1 MPITFLSHPIHL
13 PDFSMFDREYLGKQE
28 SQNEDQKVFH
38 KDTLEVSQ
46 LSKNRENLM
55 DKIKHTV
62 VHSVTSFSD
71 MRAGILKEIREE
83 KGQYGYSDVVNA
95 CGLSYARL
103 YSEIEQRYENEQYY
117 KVDGTPLTKEDEIE
131 WLDIQ
136 FEQEVAWQKSCARI
150 TAQGQVIQGNIPE
163 MPTEEME
170 ELEDSFYQA
179 KDAYMKLYR
188 ENRRAERPLVL
199 QSYMFGNSQM
209 YQILNREGG
218 IMQVNSS
225 NGSLQQRFFSGTGSI
240 GGIHLPDF
248 NDKYIFSKKKSGVSD
263 KEYRKQIRE
272 QAYEDFEKGQ
282 FQNKSEGF
290 NRLMKSY
297 TSEVSPD
304 RKGIITSGLKAI
316 SRNRQNVLKPIDFV
330 ATLLEGKVKYQ
341 KLPSGNSDYI
351 EFYDKNGEMV
361 TTYSNNGWTMYT
373 TNAEAA
379 RQTEMCMIYNEAW
392 GNAKRGIPMAGEEMV
407 NVVDMQS
414 SFDAK
419 A

>member
-1 MPITFLSHPIHL
+1 MSITFLSNPIHL
-13 PDFSMFDREYLGKQE
+13 PDFFKFDREYLGKQE

-46 LSKNRENLM
+46 LSKNREILM

-62 VHSVTSFSD
+62 VQSAASLSD

-170 ELEDSFYQA
+170 KLEDSFYQA

-199 QSYMFGNSQM
+199 QSYIFGNSQM
-209 YQILNREGG
+209 YQILDRLGN
-218 IMQVNSS
+218 
-225 NGSLQQRFFSGTGSI
+225 LQER
-240 GGIHLPDF
+240 
-248 NDKYIFSKKKSGVSD
+248 
-263 KEYRKQIRE
+263 
-272 QAYEDFEKGQ
+272 
-282 FQNKSEGF
+282 
-290 NRLMKSY
+290 
-297 TSEVSPD
+297 
-304 RKGIITSGLKAI
+304 
-316 SRNRQNVLKPIDFV
+316 
-330 ATLLEGKVKYQ
+330 
-341 KLPSGNSDYI
+341 
-351 EFYDKNGEMV
+351 
-361 TTYSNNGWTMYT
+361 
-373 TNAEAA
+373 
-379 RQTEMCMIYNEAW
+379 
-392 GNAKRGIPMAGEEMV
+392 
-407 NVVDMQS
+407 VV
-414 SFDAK
+414 
-419 A
+419 

>member
-1 MPITFLSHPIHL
+1 MSISISNYPVHL
-13 PDFSMFDREYLGKQE
+13 QDGFKPNRECLK
-28 SQNEDQKVFH
+28 SQGSQSEYQKVFH
-38 KDTLEVSQ
+38 RDSLEVSQ

-83 KGQYGYSDVVNA
+83 KGQYDYTDVVNA

-209 YQILNREGG
+209 YQILNRLG
-218 IMQVNSS
+218 N
-225 NGSLQQRFFSGTGSI
+225 LQER
-240 GGIHLPDF
+240 
-248 NDKYIFSKKKSGVSD
+248 
-263 KEYRKQIRE
+263 
-272 QAYEDFEKGQ
+272 
-282 FQNKSEGF
+282 
-290 NRLMKSY
+290 
-297 TSEVSPD
+297 
-304 RKGIITSGLKAI
+304 
-316 SRNRQNVLKPIDFV
+316 
-330 ATLLEGKVKYQ
+330 
-341 KLPSGNSDYI
+341 
-351 EFYDKNGEMV
+351 
-361 TTYSNNGWTMYT
+361 
-373 TNAEAA
+373 
-379 RQTEMCMIYNEAW
+379 
-392 GNAKRGIPMAGEEMV
+392 
-407 NVVDMQS
+407 VV
-414 SFDAK
+414 
-419 A
+419 

>member
-1 MPITFLSHPIHL
+1 MSITFLSNPIHL
-13 PDFSMFDREYLGKQE
+13 PDFFKFDREYLGKQE

-83 KGQYGYSDVVNA
+83 KGQYDYTDVVNA

-103 YSEIEQRYENEQYY
+103 YSEIEQRYKNEQYY

-131 WLDIQ
+131 WLDMQ

-150 TAQGQVIQGNIPE
+150 TAHGQVIQGNIPE

-188 ENRRAERPLVL
+188 ENRWAERPLVL

-209 YQILNREGG
+209 YQILNRLG
-218 IMQVNSS
+218 N
-225 NGSLQQRFFSGTGSI
+225 LQER
-240 GGIHLPDF
+240 
-248 NDKYIFSKKKSGVSD
+248 
-263 KEYRKQIRE
+263 
-272 QAYEDFEKGQ
+272 
-282 FQNKSEGF
+282 
-290 NRLMKSY
+290 
-297 TSEVSPD
+297 
-304 RKGIITSGLKAI
+304 
-316 SRNRQNVLKPIDFV
+316 
-330 ATLLEGKVKYQ
+330 
-341 KLPSGNSDYI
+341 
-351 EFYDKNGEMV
+351 
-361 TTYSNNGWTMYT
+361 
-373 TNAEAA
+373 
-379 RQTEMCMIYNEAW
+379 
-392 GNAKRGIPMAGEEMV
+392 
-407 NVVDMQS
+407 VV
-414 SFDAK
+414 
-419 A
+419 

>member
-1 MPITFLSHPIHL
+1 MSITFLSNPIHL
-13 PDFSMFDREYLGKQE
+13 PDFFKFDREYLGKQE

-46 LSKNRENLM
+46 LSKNREILM

-62 VHSVTSFSD
+62 VQSAASLSD

-83 KGQYGYSDVVNA
+83 KGQYGYLDVVNA
-95 CGLSYARL
+95 CGLRYARL

-170 ELEDSFYQA
+170 ELEDSFYQV

-209 YQILNREGG
+209 YQILNRLG
-218 IMQVNSS
+218 N
-225 NGSLQQRFFSGTGSI
+225 LQER
-240 GGIHLPDF
+240 
-248 NDKYIFSKKKSGVSD
+248 
-263 KEYRKQIRE
+263 
-272 QAYEDFEKGQ
+272 
-282 FQNKSEGF
+282 
-290 NRLMKSY
+290 
-297 TSEVSPD
+297 
-304 RKGIITSGLKAI
+304 
-316 SRNRQNVLKPIDFV
+316 
-330 ATLLEGKVKYQ
+330 
-341 KLPSGNSDYI
+341 
-351 EFYDKNGEMV
+351 
-361 TTYSNNGWTMYT
+361 
-373 TNAEAA
+373 
-379 RQTEMCMIYNEAW
+379 
-392 GNAKRGIPMAGEEMV
+392 
-407 NVVDMQS
+407 VV
-414 SFDAK
+414 
-419 A
+419 

>member
-1 MPITFLSHPIHL
+1 MSITFLSHPIHL

-71 MRAGILKEIREE
+71 MIAGILKEIREE

-170 ELEDSFYQA
+170 ELEDSFYQV

-209 YQILNREGG
+209 YQILNRLG
-218 IMQVNSS
+218 N
-225 NGSLQQRFFSGTGSI
+225 LQER
-240 GGIHLPDF
+240 
-248 NDKYIFSKKKSGVSD
+248 
-263 KEYRKQIRE
+263 
-272 QAYEDFEKGQ
+272 
-282 FQNKSEGF
+282 
-290 NRLMKSY
+290 
-297 TSEVSPD
+297 
-304 RKGIITSGLKAI
+304 
-316 SRNRQNVLKPIDFV
+316 
-330 ATLLEGKVKYQ
+330 
-341 KLPSGNSDYI
+341 
-351 EFYDKNGEMV
+351 
-361 TTYSNNGWTMYT
+361 
-373 TNAEAA
+373 
-379 RQTEMCMIYNEAW
+379 
-392 GNAKRGIPMAGEEMV
+392 
-407 NVVDMQS
+407 VV
-414 SFDAK
+414 
-419 A
+419 

>member
-1 MPITFLSHPIHL
+1 MSITFLSNPIHL
-13 PDFSMFDREYLGKQE
+13 PDFFKFDREYLGKQE

-46 LSKNRENLM
+46 LSKNREILM

-62 VHSVTSFSD
+62 VQSAASLSD

-199 QSYMFGNSQM
+199 QSYIFGNSQM
-209 YQILNREGG
+209 YQILDRLGN
-218 IMQVNSS
+218 
-225 NGSLQQRFFSGTGSI
+225 LQER
-240 GGIHLPDF
+240 
-248 NDKYIFSKKKSGVSD
+248 
-263 KEYRKQIRE
+263 
-272 QAYEDFEKGQ
+272 
-282 FQNKSEGF
+282 
-290 NRLMKSY
+290 
-297 TSEVSPD
+297 
-304 RKGIITSGLKAI
+304 
-316 SRNRQNVLKPIDFV
+316 
-330 ATLLEGKVKYQ
+330 
-341 KLPSGNSDYI
+341 
-351 EFYDKNGEMV
+351 
-361 TTYSNNGWTMYT
+361 
-373 TNAEAA
+373 
-379 RQTEMCMIYNEAW
+379 
-392 GNAKRGIPMAGEEMV
+392 
-407 NVVDMQS
+407 VV
-414 SFDAK
+414 
-419 A
+419 

>member
-1 MPITFLSHPIHL
+1 MSISISNYPVHL
-13 PDFSMFDREYLGKQE
+13 QDGFKPNRECLK
-28 SQNEDQKVFH
+28 SQGSQSEYQKVFH
-38 KDTLEVSQ
+38 RDSLEVSQ

-170 ELEDSFYQA
+170 ELEDSFYQV
-179 KDAYMKLYR
+179 KDVYMKLYR

-209 YQILNREGG
+209 YQILNRLG
-218 IMQVNSS
+218 N
-225 NGSLQQRFFSGTGSI
+225 LQER
-240 GGIHLPDF
+240 
-248 NDKYIFSKKKSGVSD
+248 
-263 KEYRKQIRE
+263 
-272 QAYEDFEKGQ
+272 
-282 FQNKSEGF
+282 
-290 NRLMKSY
+290 
-297 TSEVSPD
+297 
-304 RKGIITSGLKAI
+304 
-316 SRNRQNVLKPIDFV
+316 
-330 ATLLEGKVKYQ
+330 
-341 KLPSGNSDYI
+341 
-351 EFYDKNGEMV
+351 
-361 TTYSNNGWTMYT
+361 
-373 TNAEAA
+373 
-379 RQTEMCMIYNEAW
+379 
-392 GNAKRGIPMAGEEMV
+392 
-407 NVVDMQS
+407 VV
-414 SFDAK
+414 
-419 A
+419 

>member
-1 MPITFLSHPIHL
+1 MSITFLSNPIHL
-13 PDFSMFDREYLGKQE
+13 PDFFKFDRKYLGKQE

-46 LSKNRENLM
+46 LSKNREILM

-62 VHSVTSFSD
+62 VQSAASLSD

-103 YSEIEQRYENEQYY
+103 YFEIEQRYENEQYY

-131 WLDIQ
+131 WLDMQ

-170 ELEDSFYQA
+170 KLEDSFYQA

-209 YQILNREGG
+209 YQILNRLG
-218 IMQVNSS
+218 N
-225 NGSLQQRFFSGTGSI
+225 LQER
-240 GGIHLPDF
+240 
-248 NDKYIFSKKKSGVSD
+248 
-263 KEYRKQIRE
+263 
-272 QAYEDFEKGQ
+272 
-282 FQNKSEGF
+282 
-290 NRLMKSY
+290 
-297 TSEVSPD
+297 
-304 RKGIITSGLKAI
+304 
-316 SRNRQNVLKPIDFV
+316 
-330 ATLLEGKVKYQ
+330 
-341 KLPSGNSDYI
+341 
-351 EFYDKNGEMV
+351 
-361 TTYSNNGWTMYT
+361 
-373 TNAEAA
+373 
-379 RQTEMCMIYNEAW
+379 
-392 GNAKRGIPMAGEEMV
+392 
-407 NVVDMQS
+407 VV
-414 SFDAK
+414 
-419 A
+419 

>member
-1 MPITFLSHPIHL
+1 MSISISNYPVHL
-13 PDFSMFDREYLGKQE
+13 QDGFKPNRECLK
-28 SQNEDQKVFH
+28 SQGSQSEYQKVFH

-170 ELEDSFYQA
+170 ELEDSFYQV

-209 YQILNREGG
+209 YQILNRLG
-218 IMQVNSS
+218 N
-225 NGSLQQRFFSGTGSI
+225 LQER
-240 GGIHLPDF
+240 
-248 NDKYIFSKKKSGVSD
+248 
-263 KEYRKQIRE
+263 
-272 QAYEDFEKGQ
+272 
-282 FQNKSEGF
+282 
-290 NRLMKSY
+290 
-297 TSEVSPD
+297 
-304 RKGIITSGLKAI
+304 
-316 SRNRQNVLKPIDFV
+316 
-330 ATLLEGKVKYQ
+330 
-341 KLPSGNSDYI
+341 
-351 EFYDKNGEMV
+351 
-361 TTYSNNGWTMYT
+361 
-373 TNAEAA
+373 
-379 RQTEMCMIYNEAW
+379 
-392 GNAKRGIPMAGEEMV
+392 
-407 NVVDMQS
+407 VV
-414 SFDAK
+414 
-419 A
+419 

>member
-1 MPITFLSHPIHL
+1 MSISISNYPVHL
-13 PDFSMFDREYLGKQE
+13 QDGFKPNRECLK
-28 SQNEDQKVFH
+28 SQGSQSEYQKVFH
-38 KDTLEVSQ
+38 RDSLEVSQ

-170 ELEDSFYQA
+170 ELEDSFYQV

-209 YQILNREGG
+209 YQILNRLG
-218 IMQVNSS
+218 N
-225 NGSLQQRFFSGTGSI
+225 LQER
-240 GGIHLPDF
+240 
-248 NDKYIFSKKKSGVSD
+248 
-263 KEYRKQIRE
+263 
-272 QAYEDFEKGQ
+272 
-282 FQNKSEGF
+282 
-290 NRLMKSY
+290 
-297 TSEVSPD
+297 
-304 RKGIITSGLKAI
+304 
-316 SRNRQNVLKPIDFV
+316 
-330 ATLLEGKVKYQ
+330 
-341 KLPSGNSDYI
+341 
-351 EFYDKNGEMV
+351 
-361 TTYSNNGWTMYT
+361 
-373 TNAEAA
+373 
-379 RQTEMCMIYNEAW
+379 
-392 GNAKRGIPMAGEEMV
+392 
-407 NVVDMQS
+407 VV
-414 SFDAK
+414 
-419 A
+419 

>member
-1 MPITFLSHPIHL
+1 MSITFLSHPIHL

-95 CGLSYARL
+95 CGLSNARL

-131 WLDIQ
+131 WLDMQ

-188 ENRRAERPLVL
+188 ENRWAERPLVL

-209 YQILNREGG
+209 YQILNRLG
-218 IMQVNSS
+218 N
-225 NGSLQQRFFSGTGSI
+225 LQER
-240 GGIHLPDF
+240 
-248 NDKYIFSKKKSGVSD
+248 
-263 KEYRKQIRE
+263 
-272 QAYEDFEKGQ
+272 
-282 FQNKSEGF
+282 
-290 NRLMKSY
+290 
-297 TSEVSPD
+297 
-304 RKGIITSGLKAI
+304 
-316 SRNRQNVLKPIDFV
+316 
-330 ATLLEGKVKYQ
+330 
-341 KLPSGNSDYI
+341 
-351 EFYDKNGEMV
+351 
-361 TTYSNNGWTMYT
+361 
-373 TNAEAA
+373 
-379 RQTEMCMIYNEAW
+379 
-392 GNAKRGIPMAGEEMV
+392 
-407 NVVDMQS
+407 VV
-414 SFDAK
+414 
-419 A
+419 

>member
-1 MPITFLSHPIHL
+1 MSITFLSNPIHL
-13 PDFSMFDREYLGKQE
+13 PDFFKFDREYLGKQE

-46 LSKNRENLM
+46 LSKNGEILM

-62 VHSVTSFSD
+62 VQSAASLSD

-131 WLDIQ
+131 WLDMQ

-199 QSYMFGNSQM
+199 QSYIFGNSQM
-209 YQILNREGG
+209 YQILDRLGN
-218 IMQVNSS
+218 
-225 NGSLQQRFFSGTGSI
+225 LQER
-240 GGIHLPDF
+240 
-248 NDKYIFSKKKSGVSD
+248 
-263 KEYRKQIRE
+263 
-272 QAYEDFEKGQ
+272 
-282 FQNKSEGF
+282 
-290 NRLMKSY
+290 
-297 TSEVSPD
+297 
-304 RKGIITSGLKAI
+304 
-316 SRNRQNVLKPIDFV
+316 
-330 ATLLEGKVKYQ
+330 
-341 KLPSGNSDYI
+341 
-351 EFYDKNGEMV
+351 
-361 TTYSNNGWTMYT
+361 
-373 TNAEAA
+373 
-379 RQTEMCMIYNEAW
+379 
-392 GNAKRGIPMAGEEMV
+392 
-407 NVVDMQS
+407 VV
-414 SFDAK
+414 
-419 A
+419 

>member
-1 MPITFLSHPIHL
+1 MSITFLSHPIHL
-13 PDFSMFDREYLGKQE
+13 PDFFKFDREYLGKQE

-46 LSKNRENLM
+46 LSKNREILM

-62 VHSVTSFSD
+62 VQSAASLSD

-131 WLDIQ
+131 WLDMQ

-170 ELEDSFYQA
+170 ELEDSFYQV

-209 YQILNREGG
+209 YQILNRLG
-218 IMQVNSS
+218 N
-225 NGSLQQRFFSGTGSI
+225 LQER
-240 GGIHLPDF
+240 
-248 NDKYIFSKKKSGVSD
+248 
-263 KEYRKQIRE
+263 
-272 QAYEDFEKGQ
+272 
-282 FQNKSEGF
+282 
-290 NRLMKSY
+290 
-297 TSEVSPD
+297 
-304 RKGIITSGLKAI
+304 
-316 SRNRQNVLKPIDFV
+316 
-330 ATLLEGKVKYQ
+330 
-341 KLPSGNSDYI
+341 
-351 EFYDKNGEMV
+351 
-361 TTYSNNGWTMYT
+361 
-373 TNAEAA
+373 
-379 RQTEMCMIYNEAW
+379 
-392 GNAKRGIPMAGEEMV
+392 
-407 NVVDMQS
+407 VV
-414 SFDAK
+414 
-419 A
+419 

>member
-1 MPITFLSHPIHL
+1 MSITFLSHPIHL
-13 PDFSMFDREYLGKQE
+13 PDFFKFDREYLGKQE

-46 LSKNRENLM
+46 LSKNREILM

-62 VHSVTSFSD
+62 VQSAASLSD

-150 TAQGQVIQGNIPE
+150 IAQGQVIQGNIPE

-199 QSYMFGNSQM
+199 QSYIFGNSQM
-209 YQILNREGG
+209 YQILDRLGN
-218 IMQVNSS
+218 
-225 NGSLQQRFFSGTGSI
+225 LQER
-240 GGIHLPDF
+240 
-248 NDKYIFSKKKSGVSD
+248 
-263 KEYRKQIRE
+263 
-272 QAYEDFEKGQ
+272 
-282 FQNKSEGF
+282 
-290 NRLMKSY
+290 
-297 TSEVSPD
+297 
-304 RKGIITSGLKAI
+304 
-316 SRNRQNVLKPIDFV
+316 
-330 ATLLEGKVKYQ
+330 
-341 KLPSGNSDYI
+341 
-351 EFYDKNGEMV
+351 
-361 TTYSNNGWTMYT
+361 
-373 TNAEAA
+373 
-379 RQTEMCMIYNEAW
+379 
-392 GNAKRGIPMAGEEMV
+392 
-407 NVVDMQS
+407 VV
-414 SFDAK
+414 
-419 A
+419 

>member
-1 MPITFLSHPIHL
+1 MSITFLSNPIHL
-13 PDFSMFDREYLGKQE
+13 PDFFKFDREYLGKQE

-46 LSKNRENLM
+46 LSKNREILM

-62 VHSVTSFSD
+62 VQSAASLSD

-117 KVDGTPLTKEDEIE
+117 KVDGTPLTKEDEIK

-150 TAQGQVIQGNIPE
+150 IAQGQVIQGNIPE

-199 QSYMFGNSQM
+199 QSYIFGNSQM
-209 YQILNREGG
+209 YQILDRLGN
-218 IMQVNSS
+218 
-225 NGSLQQRFFSGTGSI
+225 LQER
-240 GGIHLPDF
+240 
-248 NDKYIFSKKKSGVSD
+248 
-263 KEYRKQIRE
+263 
-272 QAYEDFEKGQ
+272 
-282 FQNKSEGF
+282 
-290 NRLMKSY
+290 
-297 TSEVSPD
+297 
-304 RKGIITSGLKAI
+304 
-316 SRNRQNVLKPIDFV
+316 
-330 ATLLEGKVKYQ
+330 
-341 KLPSGNSDYI
+341 
-351 EFYDKNGEMV
+351 
-361 TTYSNNGWTMYT
+361 
-373 TNAEAA
+373 
-379 RQTEMCMIYNEAW
+379 
-392 GNAKRGIPMAGEEMV
+392 
-407 NVVDMQS
+407 VV
-414 SFDAK
+414 
-419 A
+419 

>member
-1 MPITFLSHPIHL
+1 MSITFLSHPIHL

-95 CGLSYARL
+95 CGLSYARQ

-170 ELEDSFYQA
+170 ELEDSFYQV

-209 YQILNREGG
+209 YQILNRLG
-218 IMQVNSS
+218 N
-225 NGSLQQRFFSGTGSI
+225 LQER
-240 GGIHLPDF
+240 
-248 NDKYIFSKKKSGVSD
+248 
-263 KEYRKQIRE
+263 
-272 QAYEDFEKGQ
+272 
-282 FQNKSEGF
+282 
-290 NRLMKSY
+290 
-297 TSEVSPD
+297 
-304 RKGIITSGLKAI
+304 
-316 SRNRQNVLKPIDFV
+316 
-330 ATLLEGKVKYQ
+330 
-341 KLPSGNSDYI
+341 
-351 EFYDKNGEMV
+351 
-361 TTYSNNGWTMYT
+361 
-373 TNAEAA
+373 
-379 RQTEMCMIYNEAW
+379 
-392 GNAKRGIPMAGEEMV
+392 
-407 NVVDMQS
+407 VV
-414 SFDAK
+414 
-419 A
+419 

>member
-1 MPITFLSHPIHL
+1 MSITFLSHPIHL

-136 FEQEVAWQKSCARI
+136 FEQEVAWQKSFARI
-150 TAQGQVIQGNIPE
+150 TAQGQVIQWNIPE

-170 ELEDSFYQA
+170 ELEDSFYQV
-179 KDAYMKLYR
+179 KDVYMKLYR

-199 QSYMFGNSQM
+199 QSYMFGNS
-209 YQILNREGG
+209 
-218 IMQVNSS
+218 
-225 NGSLQQRFFSGTGSI
+225 
-240 GGIHLPDF
+240 
-248 NDKYIFSKKKSGVSD
+248 
-263 KEYRKQIRE
+263 
-272 QAYEDFEKGQ
+272 
-282 FQNKSEGF
+282 
-290 NRLMKSY
+290 
-297 TSEVSPD
+297 
-304 RKGIITSGLKAI
+304 
-316 SRNRQNVLKPIDFV
+316 
-330 ATLLEGKVKYQ
+330 
-341 KLPSGNSDYI
+341 
-351 EFYDKNGEMV
+351 
-361 TTYSNNGWTMYT
+361 
-373 TNAEAA
+373 
-379 RQTEMCMIYNEAW
+379 
-392 GNAKRGIPMAGEEMV
+392 
-407 NVVDMQS
+407 
-414 SFDAK
+414 
-419 A
+419 

>member
-1 MPITFLSHPIHL
+1 MSITFLSHPIHL
-13 PDFSMFDREYLGKQE
+13 PDFFKFDREYLGKQE

-46 LSKNRENLM
+46 LSKNREILM

-62 VHSVTSFSD
+62 VQSAASLSD

-199 QSYMFGNSQM
+199 QSYIFGNSQM
-209 YQILNREGG
+209 YQILDRLGD
-218 IMQVNSS
+218 
-225 NGSLQQRFFSGTGSI
+225 LQER
-240 GGIHLPDF
+240 
-248 NDKYIFSKKKSGVSD
+248 
-263 KEYRKQIRE
+263 
-272 QAYEDFEKGQ
+272 
-282 FQNKSEGF
+282 
-290 NRLMKSY
+290 
-297 TSEVSPD
+297 
-304 RKGIITSGLKAI
+304 
-316 SRNRQNVLKPIDFV
+316 V
-330 ATLLEGKVKYQ
+330 A
-341 KLPSGNSDYI
+341 
-351 EFYDKNGEMV
+351 
-361 TTYSNNGWTMYT
+361 
-373 TNAEAA
+373 
-379 RQTEMCMIYNEAW
+379 
-392 GNAKRGIPMAGEEMV
+392 
-407 NVVDMQS
+407 
-414 SFDAK
+414 
-419 A
+419 

>member
-1 MPITFLSHPIHL
+1 MSITFLSNPIHL
-13 PDFSMFDREYLGKQE
+13 PDFFKFDREYLGKQE

-46 LSKNRENLM
+46 LSKNREILM

-62 VHSVTSFSD
+62 VQSAASLSD

-83 KGQYGYSDVVNA
+83 KGQYGYLDVVNA

-170 ELEDSFYQA
+170 ELEDSFYQV

-209 YQILNREGG
+209 YQILNRLG
-218 IMQVNSS
+218 N
-225 NGSLQQRFFSGTGSI
+225 LQER
-240 GGIHLPDF
+240 
-248 NDKYIFSKKKSGVSD
+248 
-263 KEYRKQIRE
+263 
-272 QAYEDFEKGQ
+272 
-282 FQNKSEGF
+282 
-290 NRLMKSY
+290 
-297 TSEVSPD
+297 
-304 RKGIITSGLKAI
+304 
-316 SRNRQNVLKPIDFV
+316 
-330 ATLLEGKVKYQ
+330 
-341 KLPSGNSDYI
+341 
-351 EFYDKNGEMV
+351 
-361 TTYSNNGWTMYT
+361 
-373 TNAEAA
+373 
-379 RQTEMCMIYNEAW
+379 
-392 GNAKRGIPMAGEEMV
+392 
-407 NVVDMQS
+407 VV
-414 SFDAK
+414 
-419 A
+419 

>member
-1 MPITFLSHPIHL
+1 MSITFLSHPIHL
-13 PDFSMFDREYLGKQE
+13 PDFFKFDREYLGKQE

-46 LSKNRENLM
+46 LSKNREILM

-62 VHSVTSFSD
+62 VKSAASLSD

-199 QSYMFGNSQM
+199 QSYIFGNSQM
-209 YQILNREGG
+209 YQILDRLGN
-218 IMQVNSS
+218 
-225 NGSLQQRFFSGTGSI
+225 LQER
-240 GGIHLPDF
+240 
-248 NDKYIFSKKKSGVSD
+248 
-263 KEYRKQIRE
+263 
-272 QAYEDFEKGQ
+272 
-282 FQNKSEGF
+282 
-290 NRLMKSY
+290 
-297 TSEVSPD
+297 
-304 RKGIITSGLKAI
+304 
-316 SRNRQNVLKPIDFV
+316 
-330 ATLLEGKVKYQ
+330 
-341 KLPSGNSDYI
+341 
-351 EFYDKNGEMV
+351 
-361 TTYSNNGWTMYT
+361 
-373 TNAEAA
+373 
-379 RQTEMCMIYNEAW
+379 
-392 GNAKRGIPMAGEEMV
+392 
-407 NVVDMQS
+407 VV
-414 SFDAK
+414 
-419 A
+419 

>member
-1 MPITFLSHPIHL
+1 MSISISNYPVHL
-13 PDFSMFDREYLGKQE
+13 QDGFKPNRECLK
-28 SQNEDQKVFH
+28 SQGSQSEYQKVFH

-131 WLDIQ
+131 WLDMQ

-170 ELEDSFYQA
+170 ELEDSFYQV

-209 YQILNREGG
+209 YQILNRLG
-218 IMQVNSS
+218 N
-225 NGSLQQRFFSGTGSI
+225 LQER
-240 GGIHLPDF
+240 
-248 NDKYIFSKKKSGVSD
+248 
-263 KEYRKQIRE
+263 
-272 QAYEDFEKGQ
+272 
-282 FQNKSEGF
+282 
-290 NRLMKSY
+290 
-297 TSEVSPD
+297 
-304 RKGIITSGLKAI
+304 
-316 SRNRQNVLKPIDFV
+316 
-330 ATLLEGKVKYQ
+330 
-341 KLPSGNSDYI
+341 
-351 EFYDKNGEMV
+351 
-361 TTYSNNGWTMYT
+361 
-373 TNAEAA
+373 
-379 RQTEMCMIYNEAW
+379 
-392 GNAKRGIPMAGEEMV
+392 
-407 NVVDMQS
+407 VV
-414 SFDAK
+414 
-419 A
+419 

>member
-1 MPITFLSHPIHL
+1 MSITFLSNPIHL
-13 PDFSMFDREYLGKQE
+13 PDFFKFDREYLGKQE

-46 LSKNRENLM
+46 LSKNREILM

-62 VHSVTSFSD
+62 VQSAASLSD

-131 WLDIQ
+131 WLDMQ

-199 QSYMFGNSQM
+199 QSYIFGNSQM
-209 YQILNREGG
+209 YQILDRLGN
-218 IMQVNSS
+218 
-225 NGSLQQRFFSGTGSI
+225 LQER
-240 GGIHLPDF
+240 
-248 NDKYIFSKKKSGVSD
+248 
-263 KEYRKQIRE
+263 
-272 QAYEDFEKGQ
+272 
-282 FQNKSEGF
+282 
-290 NRLMKSY
+290 
-297 TSEVSPD
+297 
-304 RKGIITSGLKAI
+304 
-316 SRNRQNVLKPIDFV
+316 
-330 ATLLEGKVKYQ
+330 
-341 KLPSGNSDYI
+341 
-351 EFYDKNGEMV
+351 
-361 TTYSNNGWTMYT
+361 
-373 TNAEAA
+373 
-379 RQTEMCMIYNEAW
+379 
-392 GNAKRGIPMAGEEMV
+392 
-407 NVVDMQS
+407 VV
-414 SFDAK
+414 
-419 A
+419 

>member
-1 MPITFLSHPIHL
+1 MSISISNYPVHL
-13 PDFSMFDREYLGKQE
+13 QDGFKPNRECLK
-28 SQNEDQKVFH
+28 SQGSQSEYQKVFH
-38 KDTLEVSQ
+38 RDSLEVSQ

-131 WLDIQ
+131 WLDMQ

-170 ELEDSFYQA
+170 ELEDSFYQV

-209 YQILNREGG
+209 YQILNRLG
-218 IMQVNSS
+218 N
-225 NGSLQQRFFSGTGSI
+225 LQER
-240 GGIHLPDF
+240 
-248 NDKYIFSKKKSGVSD
+248 
-263 KEYRKQIRE
+263 
-272 QAYEDFEKGQ
+272 
-282 FQNKSEGF
+282 
-290 NRLMKSY
+290 
-297 TSEVSPD
+297 
-304 RKGIITSGLKAI
+304 
-316 SRNRQNVLKPIDFV
+316 
-330 ATLLEGKVKYQ
+330 
-341 KLPSGNSDYI
+341 
-351 EFYDKNGEMV
+351 
-361 TTYSNNGWTMYT
+361 
-373 TNAEAA
+373 
-379 RQTEMCMIYNEAW
+379 
-392 GNAKRGIPMAGEEMV
+392 
-407 NVVDMQS
+407 VV
-414 SFDAK
+414 
-419 A
+419 

>member
-1 MPITFLSHPIHL
+1 MSITFLSHPIHL

-103 YSEIEQRYENEQYY
+103 YSEIEQRYKNEQYY

-131 WLDIQ
+131 WLDMQ

-170 ELEDSFYQA
+170 ELEDSFYQV
-179 KDAYMKLYR
+179 KDVYMKLYR

-209 YQILNREGG
+209 YQILNRLG
-218 IMQVNSS
+218 N
-225 NGSLQQRFFSGTGSI
+225 LQER
-240 GGIHLPDF
+240 
-248 NDKYIFSKKKSGVSD
+248 
-263 KEYRKQIRE
+263 
-272 QAYEDFEKGQ
+272 
-282 FQNKSEGF
+282 
-290 NRLMKSY
+290 
-297 TSEVSPD
+297 
-304 RKGIITSGLKAI
+304 
-316 SRNRQNVLKPIDFV
+316 
-330 ATLLEGKVKYQ
+330 
-341 KLPSGNSDYI
+341 
-351 EFYDKNGEMV
+351 
-361 TTYSNNGWTMYT
+361 
-373 TNAEAA
+373 
-379 RQTEMCMIYNEAW
+379 
-392 GNAKRGIPMAGEEMV
+392 
-407 NVVDMQS
+407 VV
-414 SFDAK
+414 
-419 A
+419 